1 MKALAGVR
9 GRAGFTLIELLVVIA
24 IIAILIGLL
33 LPAVQK
39 VREAAVRLKVFAMTE
54 TEDEQPKLAQLA
66 TDIEQFGD
74 GSVRTAQGFFVSLGT
89 MVFSERDPLSMIL
102 QPLTSFCPADTTLMG
117 FEDRINDFLKMPHL
131 PAVERRLLINT
142 QHAIADLLSYVQ
154 TLAGILH
161 SRAGMCQPTT
171 NGG

>member
-1 MKALAGVR
+1 MHARVVLR
-9 GRAGFTLIELLVVIA
+9 GRGGFTLVELLVVIA

-39 VREAAVRLKVFAMTE
+39 VREAAARLQVFAM

-89 MVFSERDPLSMIL
+89 MVFRQEDPLGVIL
-102 QPLTSFCPADTTLMG
+102 RPLTSFCPADTTLMG

-131 PAVERRLLINT
+131 PAVERRLLMHT
-142 QHAIADLLSYVQ
+142 QHAIADLLPYVQ
-154 TLAGILH
+154 TLADILH
-161 SRAGMCQPTT
+161 KRT
-171 NGG
+171 NLCASPVPPGN

>member
-54 TEDEQPKLAQLA
+54 DEQPKLAQLA

-89 MVFSERDPLSMIL
+89 MVFSQEDPLGVIL